1 VLPDMYVSSS
11 SVSASDFD
19 KDGDLDLFIGGRIV
33 PGEYPTVPPS
43 FLLRNDAGH
52 FVNIIDDVAPEL
64 GMIGMVTQGLWT
76 DYDNDEDIDLLVV
89 GEWMPAT
96 LYEYEAGR
104 FTNKTADLQLNS
116 STGWWN
122 SIVGSDFDHDGHMDY
137 ILGNYGKNNNYDASV
152 DHPLELYSKDFDNNG
167 SIDPI
172 LSKNYVDGSHP
183 IISRDQLLGQLAFLK
198 STYTSYESY
207 AATTTKQLFSEAEW
221 NDVSINNATTL
232 ETSILM
238 NYGGDSLQKINL
250 PQALQLSPIF
260 AGVSIDINGDG
271 LEEILLSG
279 NFYSNNASSGP
290 LASSTGALL
299 ENINDQTIA
308 SRGHTIG
315 LDYRGDRKSLAMIK
329 LSSGDIAM
337 ISVVNDGELSVHKI
351 NSDIRTLPYEAHEY
365 KALIKTS
372 DGTVFTKESYYGS
385 SYLSHSSR
393 FLVLPHDWQEVTFI
407 DFSGE
412 ERIVLREHNN

>member
-1 VLPDMYVSSS
+1 MYVSSS

-64 GMIGMVTQGLWT
+64 SMIGMVTQGLWT

-183 IISRDQLLGQLAFLK
+183 IISRDQFLGQLAFLK

-221 NDVSINNATTL
+221 NDVFINNATTL

-238 NYGGDSLQKINL
+238 NYGEDSLQK
-250 PQALQLSPIF
+250 
-260 AGVSIDINGDG
+260 
-271 LEEILLSG
+271 
-279 NFYSNNASSGP
+279 

-337 ISVVNDGELSVHKI
+337 ISAVNDGELSVHKI
-351 NSDIRTLPYEAHEY
+351 NSDIRTLSYEAHEY

-412 ERIVLREHNN
+412 KRIVLREHNN